1 MGAGRR
7 QKPPGSETEDIII
20 HSIAGSMGFLS
31 TLISLVPQV
40 PLGGRVEQPRWM
52 LHAQGIC
59 VTAQEPELKKP
70 HSFKGVAGK
79 PAHFLP

>member
-1 MGAGRR
+1 
-7 QKPPGSETEDIII
+7 
-20 HSIAGSMGFLS
+20 MGFLS

-52 LHAQGIC
+52 LHVQGIC